1 MMFQNI
7 LTPLLIYTNIRNIAI
22 DKLKTLFKHIRLSHL
37 SFQNQI
43 ILYQMNLKYSTH
55 TILSTWGFNP
65 LPADCKK
72 FPRTHRSDAL
82 LCVLWCKNAI
92 NNFSDHKNKIVC
104 TILYQPLVI
113 QLKLLNMLS
122 HNDILKI
129 SLPFFFSDDIWNI
142 LAYLLHANKNILP
155 ADIG

>member
-1 MMFQNI
+1 MTQ
-7 LTPLLIYTNIRNIAI
+7 
-22 DKLKTLFKHIRLSHL
+22 RLSHL

-129 SLPFFFSDDIWNI
+129 SLPFFLMIFEISLRIYYTPTKIFYQPTSARSQLSN
-142 LAYLLHANKNILP
+142 N
-155 ADIG
+155 